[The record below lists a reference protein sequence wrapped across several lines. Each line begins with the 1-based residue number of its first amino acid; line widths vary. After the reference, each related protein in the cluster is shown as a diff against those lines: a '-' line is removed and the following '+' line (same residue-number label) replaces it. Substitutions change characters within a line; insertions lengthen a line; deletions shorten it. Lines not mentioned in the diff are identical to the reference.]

1 LARQL
6 ASSLGYLYV
15 DSGAMYRAITLYLQ
29 RLGVDLSDTTAIEQH
44 LSDIR
49 LDFVY
54 NEARGASDILLNG
67 ENVEG
72 QIRELSVA
80 SDVST
85 VAAIPAV
92 RKLAVARQQE
102 LGRAGGVV
110 MDGRDIGTVVFPNA
124 ELKIFMTAD
133 PTVRAQRRLLEL
145 QAKNPGINMHEVV
158 KNLAT
163 RDHIDSTRAVSPLIQ
178 APDARVLDN
187 SNLTTGDQLAVALR
201 WVEESSK

>member
-1 LARQL
+1 MARQL